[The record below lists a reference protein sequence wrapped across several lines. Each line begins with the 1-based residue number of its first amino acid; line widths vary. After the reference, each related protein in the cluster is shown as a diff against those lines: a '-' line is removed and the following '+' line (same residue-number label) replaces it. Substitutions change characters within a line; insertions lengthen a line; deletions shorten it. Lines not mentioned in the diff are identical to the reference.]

1 MKLVVSINDSYNTN
15 YNLYLDKDAFV
26 INKGDIRFEIE
37 SSKEERINT
46 LISLF
51 SLKSVWEKKESNKNY
66 AVSFYENDSV
76 EEFSFDDS
84 FPSNW
89 MLFLGS
95 LEKLAGDKLWKTIK
109 D

>member
-1 MKLVVSINDSYNTN
+1 MKLVVNINDLYNTN
-15 YNLYLDKDAFV
+15 YNLYLDKDVFV

-46 LISLF
+46 LISAF
-51 SLKSVWEKKESNKNY
+51 SLKSVWENNGSNKRY
-66 AVSFYENDSV
+66 TISFHEKENV
-76 EEFSFDDS
+76 EVFSFDDS

-95 LEKLAGDKLWKTIK
+95 LEKLAGDKIWKTIK

>member
-1 MKLVVSINDSYNTN
+1 MKLVVNINDSYSAN
-15 YNLYLDKDAFV
+15 YNLYLDKDVFV

-46 LISLF
+46 LISVF
-51 SLKSVWEKKESNKNY
+51 SLKSVWERKEGNKNY
-66 AVSFYENDSV
+66 TVSFYENDNV

-95 LEKLAGDKLWKTIK
+95 LEKLAGDKIWKTIK